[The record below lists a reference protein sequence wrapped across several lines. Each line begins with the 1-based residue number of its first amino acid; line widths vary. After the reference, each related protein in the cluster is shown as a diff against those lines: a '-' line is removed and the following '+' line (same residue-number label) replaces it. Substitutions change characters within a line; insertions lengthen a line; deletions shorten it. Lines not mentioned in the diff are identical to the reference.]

1 MSDQSTASP
10 ADAALTQPAQA
21 RTSHPQTAG
30 RRPHPDT
37 SGAVEADVI
46 VVGAGPA
53 GSSTATYLA
62 RSGLD
67 VALLE
72 KSQFPREK
80 VCGDGLTPR
89 ATRQL
94 IKLGI
99 DTSTQA
105 GWLHNK
111 GLRIYGG
118 KQEPFHLDWPELA
131 DFPSYGL
138 VRPRSDFDDL
148 LARNAVSSGAKLYEL
163 ANVTA
168 PIVDERSNR
177 IVGVT
182 TKDGR
187 TFRAPVVVAADGN
200 SSRLSLGMDLHTR
213 DDRPMGVAVRTYYT
227 SPRTDDDYL
236 ESWLELWDG
245 RPGKSNLLP
254 GYGWIFGMGDG
265 TSNVGLG
272 ILNTSSAFGKTDY
285 RELLKRWLANT
296 PEEWGYR
303 DQNMTMPIRGAA
315 LPMGFNRQPH
325 YTRGL
330 VLVGDAGGMVN
341 PFNGE
346 GIAYAM
352 ESADI
357 AAESIAEAH
366 YRGAGTASAE
376 RALRAYPVRMKQS
389 LGGYYTLGRIFVKLI
404 ARPEIMRICTTY
416 GLPRRS
422 LMRFTLK
429 LLANLHDSTDGD
441 ASDKLI
447 SALSKIAP
455 AA

>member
-1 MSDQSTASP
+1 MADIPDASP
-10 ADAALTQPAQA
+10 LHPRSQAGAD
-21 RTSHPQTAG
+21 
-30 RRPHPDT
+30 
-37 SGAVEADVI
+37 GAVEADVI

-53 GSSTATYLA
+53 GSATATHLA

-94 IKLGI
+94 IRLGV
-99 DTSTQA
+99 DTSEQA

-118 KQEPFHLDWPELA
+118 NTPFELA
-131 DFPSYGL
+131 WPDLTDFPPYGL
-138 VRPRSDFDDL
+138 VRPRADFDDL
-148 LARNAVSSGAKLYEL
+148 LARNAVASGAKLYEL

-168 PIVDERSNR
+168 PLLDDRAGR
-177 IVGVT
+177 IVGVAT
-182 TKDGR
+182 RDGR
-187 TFRAPVVVAADGN
+187 RFRAPVVVAADGN
-200 SSRLSLGMDLHTR
+200 SSRLSLAMGLSAR
-213 DDRPMGVAVRTYYT
+213 DDRPMGVAVRTYYR
-227 SPRTDDDYL
+227 SPRHVDDHL
-236 ESWLELWDG
+236 ESWLELWEGEPG
-245 RPGKSNLLP
+245 RSALLP

-265 TSNVGLG
+265 TCNVGLG
-272 ILNTSSAFGKTDY
+272 ILNTSAAFGKTDY
-285 RELLKRWLANT
+285 RDLLRRWLAGT
-296 PEEWGYR
+296 PAEWGFR
-303 DQNMTMPIRGAA
+303 DENMTTPIRGAA
-315 LPMGFNRQPH
+315 LPMGFNRTPH

-352 ESADI
+352 ESGEI
-357 AAESIAEAH
+357 AASAIAEAH
-366 YRGAGTASAE
+366 YRGAGTPSAE
-376 RALRAYPVRMKQS
+376 RALAGYPVRMKAE
-389 LGGYYTLGRIFVKLI
+389 LGGYYTLGRAFVKLI
-404 ARPEIMRICTTY
+404 AKPQVMRVCTRY

-429 LLANLHDSTDGD
+429 LLANLYDSTDGD

-447 SALSKIAP
+447 DALARIAP

>member
-1 MSDQSTASP
+1 MPGTPSGLSP
-10 ADAALTQPAQA
+10 TRGGGAPAPRSSA
-21 RTSHPQTAG
+21 PG
-30 RRPHPDT
+30 
-37 SGAVEADVI
+37 SGVVESDVI

-53 GSSTATYLA
+53 GSATATHLA
-62 RSGLD
+62 RRGLD

-72 KSQFPREK
+72 KSTFPREK

-94 IKLGI
+94 IRLGI
-99 DTSTQA
+99 DTSEAA

-118 KQEPFHLDWPELA
+118 GDQPFQLEWPDLA
-131 DFPSYGL
+131 DFPPYGL
-138 VRPRSDFDDL
+138 VRPRADFDDL
-148 LARNAVSSGAKLYEL
+148 LVRNAEASGVTLYER
-163 ANVTA
+163 ANVTE
-168 PIVDERSNR
+168 PVLDGRTDR

-187 TFRAPVVVAADGN
+187 RFSAPMVVAADGN
-200 SSRLSLGMDLHTR
+200 STRLSLALGLNRR

-227 SPRTDDDYL
+227 SPRHDDNYM
-236 ESWLELWDG
+236 ESWLELWEG
-245 RPGKSNLLP
+245 KPGQSALLP

-265 TSNVGLG
+265 TCNVGLG

-285 RELLKRWLANT
+285 KDLLKRWLDNT
-296 PEEWGYR
+296 PQEWGFR
-303 DQNMTMPIRGAA
+303 DQNMTAPVRGAA

-330 VLVGDAGGMVN
+330 LLVGDAGGMVN

-352 ESADI
+352 ESGEI
-357 AAESIAEAH
+357 AADAMAEAH
-366 YRGAGTASAE
+366 YRGVGTASAE
-376 RALRAYPVRMKQS
+376 RALESYPLKLKAE
-389 LGGYYTLGRIFVKLI
+389 LGGYFTLGRAFVKLI
-404 ARPEIMRICTTY
+404 GNPHVMQAATRY
-416 GLPRRS
+416 GLPRKT

-429 LLANLHDSTDGD
+429 LLANLTDSRDGD
-441 ASDKLI
+441 AMDKLI
-447 SALSKIAP
+447 NSLSRIAP

>member
-1 MSDQSTASP
+1 MSVIGDSPTAPSSSSGR
-10 ADAALTQPAQA
+10 AAI
-21 RTSHPQTAG
+21 
-30 RRPHPDT
+30 
-37 SGAVEADVI
+37 EADVI

-53 GSSTATYLA
+53 GSATATHLA
-62 RSGLD
+62 RRGLD

-72 KSQFPREK
+72 KAQFPREK

-89 ATRQL
+89 GTRQL
-94 IKLGI
+94 IRLGI
-99 DTSTQA
+99 DTSKKA

-118 KQEPFHLDWPELA
+118 NEPFQLEWPELA

-138 VRPRSDFDDL
+138 VRPRADFDEL
-148 LARNAVSSGAKLYEL
+148 LVRNAAASGAKLYER
-163 ANVTA
+163 ANVTE
-168 PIVDERSNR
+168 PILDERSGR

-187 TFRAPVVVAADGN
+187 HFSAPMVVAADGN
-200 SSRLSLGMDLHTR
+200 STRLSVAMGLVRR
-213 DDRPMGVAVRTYYT
+213 DDRPMGVAVRTYYR
-227 SPRTDDDYL
+227 SRRHIDDYL

-245 RPGKSNLLP
+245 QPGESALLP

-265 TSNVGLG
+265 TCNVGLG

-285 RELLKRWLANT
+285 KDLLKRWLDNT
-296 PEEWGYR
+296 PQEWGFR
-303 DQNMTMPIRGAA
+303 DENMTGPVRGAA

-325 YTRGL
+325 YLRGL
-330 VLVGDAGGMVN
+330 LLVGDAGGMVN

-352 ESADI
+352 ESGEI
-357 AAESIAEAH
+357 AATAMAEAH
-366 YRGAGTASAE
+366 DRGIGTPSAE
-376 RALRAYPVRMKQS
+376 RALASYPVTLKS
-389 LGGYYTLGRIFVKLI
+389 ELGGYYTLGRAFVKLI
-404 ARPEIMRICTTY
+404 GHPQVMRACTKY
-416 GLPRRS
+416 GLPRKT

-429 LLANLHDSTDGD
+429 LLANLTDSRDGD

-447 SALSKIAP
+447 NSLAKIAP